1 MSLPD
6 LIITPLHSFNRA
18 GGVAANAAEL
28 SAKTGGKNPVD
39 NYFMTEFQ
47 ESISPRYNLTN
58 TFGRMDPIV
67 NYQGTGRKIVLGVK
81 CTQATNATNFH
92 NSMKK
97 IMYPVFD
104 ATSEIPNALLIERP
118 PLVMVHYGN
127 LIQDPETKGALLC
140 VLEQYSATPAAGFT
154 PLDSPLVRFGA
165 TTRTKDADGNIS
177 ISSQQIIDFQQYS
190 FRFDF
195 IPLHSKTPGFN
206 NSATPAWIGGPNF

>member
-6 LIITPLHSFNRA
+6 LVITPLHSFNPA
-18 GGVAANAAEL
+18 VTTVPANAAEL
-28 SAKTGGKNPVD
+28 PAKANGTA

-47 ESISPRYNLTN
+47 ESFNPRYNLTN

-81 CTQATNATNFH
+81 CTQGTNASTFH

-104 ATSEIPNALLIERP
+104 AASEIPNALLIERP
-118 PLVMVHYGN
+118 PLVMVEYGN
-127 LIQDPETKGALLC
+127 LIQDPRQGALLC

-165 TTRTKDADGNIS
+165 TTNRGGVV
-177 ISSQQIIDFQQYS
+177 SSQQIIDFQQYS

-195 IPLHSKTPGFN
+195 IPLHSITPGFN
-206 NSATPAWIGGPNF
+206 NSATPAWIGGPSF

>member
-6 LIITPLHSFNRA
+6 LVITPLHSFNPA
-18 GGVAANAAEL
+18 GGVAAAAAEL
-28 SAKTGGKNPVD
+28 PAMAGKKA

-47 ESISPRYNLTN
+47 ESFSPRYNLTN

-81 CTQATNATNFH
+81 CIQATNASTFH

-104 ATSEIPNALLIERP
+104 AASEIPNALLIERP
-118 PLVMVHYGN
+118 PLVMVNYGN
-127 LIQDPETKGALLC
+127 LIQDPETAGALLC

-165 TTRTKDADGNIS
+165 TTTNSNGV

-190 FRFDF
+190 YRFDF
-195 IPLHSKTPGFN
+195 IPLHSVTPGFN

>member
-1 MSLPD
+1 MSLPN
-6 LIITPLHSFNRA
+6 LIITPLHSFNPA

-28 SAKTGGKNPVD
+28 NAKTGGKNPVD

-81 CTQATNATNFH
+81 CIQATNATTFH

-104 ATSEIPNALLIERP
+104 AASEIPNALLIERP
-118 PLVMVHYGN
+118 PLVMVQYGN
-127 LIQDPETKGALLC
+127 LIQDPETAGALLC

-165 TTRTKDADGNIS
+165 TTNRGGVV
-177 ISSQQIIDFQQYS
+177 SSQQIIDFQQYS

-195 IPLHSKTPGFN
+195 IPLHSITPGFN